1 MAPPSVRFS
10 APYPKSR
17 PDAREMNNPPILD
30 LPDRE
35 AVARKIRE
43 FAARLDPGLRVDE
56 LELAHLADIV
66 TNHTLLLNDL
76 YSARRLDQIMGQ
88 DPAASL
94 QAFSDLSRLEEDLPS
109 ETIRKMRRIPDNAR
123 LVGDKC
129 LYDVGLIGRRQHQ
142 GLNLE
147 ALGVRCYG
155 IASEILEWLA
165 MDRRLRD
172 YFKQN
177 RLGPMPIEEEVIF
190 LRQCAERF
198 AFYAEVLRNLHI
210 LDPVGRSEAT
220 VGPAAPEVTPSG
232 LRPGMSPRIRPD
244 LDDDT
249 GENAAAGGA
258 TVDAVA
264 DVALPGLAG
273 EAAPS
278 AKPAFQSPHPSE
290 AKVPGAEKLPRR
302 DLLSLYERLVLF
314 ANLDVDA
321 LRRELSRVVVDQ
333 EEAVTALCDELSLYA
348 TGTQSLNRPASFFL
362 VGPTGVGKNHLVE
375 SFARAMESIWGIEVP
390 LLLLEGPQFTYPSDI
405 NELKGAARGFIRSDE
420 EGILTEF
427 YGKAS
432 LAPLSIILI
441 DEIEKAHPQLRKFL
455 LGLMDRGT
463 TMDNRGDTLH
473 FANTLFFYTSN
484 VGYSRLQSS
493 TSPIGF
499 GDAAAQGEF
508 RHREVVQDLKKVM
521 SPEFV
526 NRVSVIRFRP
536 LSLESVE
543 RIFDLELEKVA
554 CRYREVQ
561 GVTLHLTAR
570 ARSELIRQGY
580 NPEYGARPLA
590 RVINRVCNVEVSK
603 RLKKDERRNERETEG
618 LLAYLREAREGNR
631 ALDPAAI
638 GRVMGEARAHV
649 GYASLQ
655 IDFKD
660 GVFTYTPAAAPS

>member
-1 MAPPSVRFS
+1 MDSPPR
-10 APYPKSR
+10 
-17 PDAREMNNPPILD
+17 LD
-30 LPDRE
+30 LPDRV
-35 AVARKIRE
+35 AVARKIRD
-43 FAARLDPGLRVDE
+43 FAARLSPNLRVDE

-88 DPAASL
+88 DPAALL
-94 QAFSDLSRLEEDLPS
+94 QAFTDLSRREEDLPS
-109 ETIRKMRRIPDNAR
+109 EAIRKMRRIPDDAR

-147 ALGVRCYG
+147 ALGVRCYSV
-155 IASEILEWLA
+155 ASEILEWLA
-165 MDRRLRD
+165 LDRRLRD

-198 AFYAEVLRNLHI
+198 TFYAEVLRNLHI
-210 LDPVGRSEAT
+210 LDPLGKSEESDSVPSPGVAPSESR
-220 VGPAAPEVTPSG
+220 PAMPFRVRPE
-232 LRPGMSPRIRPD
+232 
-244 LDDDT
+244 LDDE
-249 GENAAAGGA
+249 GENADGGGA
-258 TVDAVA
+258 TTEAV
-264 DVALPGLAG
+264 GQEAG
-273 EAAPS
+273 AEEAAGRAVGAGPFHL
-278 AKPAFQSPHPSE
+278 ATGPAE
-290 AKVPGAEKLPRR
+290 AKVPGSEKLPRR

-314 ANLDVDA
+314 ANLDVEA

-333 EEAVTALCDELSLYA
+333 EEAVSALCDELSLYA
-348 TGTQSLNRPASFFL
+348 TGTQSLNRPTSFFL

-375 SFARAMESIWGIEVP
+375 SFAKAMETLWSIEIP

-420 EGILTEF
+420 DGILTEF

-432 LAPLSIILI
+432 VAPLAIILI
-441 DEIEKAHPQLRKFL
+441 DEIEKAHPQLRKFF

-484 VGYSRLQSS
+484 VGYSHLQTSA
-493 TSPIGF
+493 SPIGF
-499 GDAAAQGEF
+499 GDAAAQGDF
-508 RHREVVQDLKKVM
+508 RHREVVQELKKVM

-543 RIFDLELEKVA
+543 RIFDLEFEKVA
-554 CRYREVQ
+554 ARYREVQ
-561 GVTLHLTAR
+561 GVEIHLTAR
-570 ARSELIRQGY
+570 ARSELIGQGY

-590 RVINRVCNVEVSK
+590 RAINRVCNVEVSK

-618 LLAYLREAREGNR
+618 LLAYLREAREGSR

-649 GYASLQ
+649 AYASLQ
-655 IDFKD
+655 IDWKD
-660 GVFTYTPAAAPS
+660 GVFTYTPAGSSS